1 MSNSFLV
8 FALQPVLSES
18 PGKQVL
24 ISNDTVVFGVLVGIL
39 ALVFYLSSHPHPAL
53 KRFFTFVPA
62 LLLCYFLPGML
73 NSFGIIDG
81 ENSGLYTMAKNYL
94 LPASLVLFTLSIDF
108 KSLMRLGPKA
118 IIVFLAGTLGI
129 VIGGPIALYISQ
141 VMFPEAFVGSGEN
154 EVWRG
159 LSTIAGSWI
168 GGGANQT
175 AMKEVFQPSGPLFSV
190 MIAVDVMVANVWMAV
205 LLFGAGRSPKIDKLL
220 RADASLID
228 DVRQRMATFREQSL
242 RIPNTKD
249 LMIISGVAF
258 GAVAVS
264 HIFAD
269 FAAPYLAQN
278 YPELEKFSLTSAF
291 FWIVLIATTAGLLLS
306 FTPARKLEG
315 VGASNVG
322 SVLLYILVATIGMQM
337 DITAIFNNPHF
348 FITGLIWISIHAF
361 VILLVARLVK
371 APFFFAAVGSQAN
384 VGGAASAPIVA
395 AAFDP
400 ALASV
405 GVLLAVL
412 GYALGTYAAYICGI
426 LMQWVSL
433 L

>member
-73 NSFGIIDG
+73 NSFGVIDG

-129 VIGGPIALYISQ
+129 VIGGPIALFITQ
-141 VMFPEAFVGSGEN
+141 AMFPEAFVGSGEN

-175 AMKEVFQPSGPLFSV
+175 AMKEVFQPSGPLFSI

-205 LLFGAGRSPKIDKLL
+205 LLFGAGRSSKIDKLL
-220 RADASLID
+220 HADAGLID
-228 DVRQRMATFREQSL
+228 DIRQRMATFREQSL

-278 YPELEKFSLTSAF
+278 YPQLEKFSLTSAF
-291 FWIVLIATTAGLLLS
+291 FWIVLIATTVGLLLS

-412 GYALGTYAAYICGI
+412 GYAVGTYGGYICGI
-426 LMQWVSL
+426 LMQWVSTL
-433 L
+433 